1 MFDTLTVPKGKIP
14 ILDDITG
21 KAREYRIQPAT
32 SKQVSSYW
40 DGGSKD
46 SYCAFDACGHH
57 VQMPAHSG
65 APEFG
70 GNSADVQIDG
80 KPIAYL
86 VNFSIFRGKHMPP
99 TVYLPVAEFERHKAD
114 LAADL
119 PVLTDM
125 QLHALAVTAQL
136 KSGFRL
142 NEWTRKYSA
151 EEWDATRAQLR
162 EMKLLRK
169 NNAIT
174 PAGRNAA
181 RETRI

>member
-1 MFDTLTVPKGKIP
+1 MMDVLNVPKGKIA
-14 ILDDITG
+14 ILDDITR
-21 KAREYRIQPAT
+21 AREYRIRPAT
-32 SKQVSSYW
+32 SVQISSYW
-40 DGGSKD
+40 DSGSKD
-46 SYCAFDACGHH
+46 SYCAFDACGQPVELPRHG
-57 VQMPAHSG
+57 G
-65 APEFG
+65 APQFG
-70 GNSADVQIDG
+70 GKSADVQIDG
-80 KPIAYL
+80 NPIAYL

-99 TVYLPVAEFERHKAD
+99 TVYLPHAEFERHQAK
-114 LAADL
+114 LAAEL
-119 PVLTDM
+119 PMLTDM

-136 KSGFRL
+136 KSGGRL
-142 NEWTRKYSA
+142 DEWTRKYSA